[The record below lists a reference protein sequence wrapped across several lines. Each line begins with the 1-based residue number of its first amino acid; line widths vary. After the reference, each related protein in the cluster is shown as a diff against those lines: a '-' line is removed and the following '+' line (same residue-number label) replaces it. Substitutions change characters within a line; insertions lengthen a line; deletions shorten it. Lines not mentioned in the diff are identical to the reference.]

1 MDAKK
6 LEEVHGGQVV
16 FTKAGFIALAP
27 DKL

>member
-6 LEEVHGGQVV
+6 LEEVRGGQVV

-27 DKL
+27 DK